1 MIGIITEMEN
11 KLVIVRSLRWWG
23 KGRFDYEGST
33 EYLCNDGILLYL
45 SGTGHTYDKMTYILY
60 QCQFP
65 DCDIFL

>member
-1 MIGIITEMEN
+1 M
-11 KLVIVRSLRWWG
+11 R
-23 KGRFDYEGST
+23 GST